1 MKSIL
6 VKLPN
11 WIGDIL
17 FSYDLLFSLSQN
29 VDRLVLLTS
38 QEHSELFQI
47 FPISNAYVVTY
58 ATTEWP
64 WLKRSTRSKIN
75 ELRIDAG
82 LLLPIRSDQ
91 HWRFD
96 VLEFGISMD
105 TARNIAHSC

>member
-47 FPISNAYVVTY
+47 FPISNASPLECVMAIWQVSAPGQRV
-58 ATTEWP
+58 ATAADQRARGARTTQRHRG
-64 WLKRSTRSKIN
+64 RSR
-75 ELRIDAG
+75 LG
-82 LLLPIRSDQ
+82 P
-91 HWRFD
+91 
-96 VLEFGISMD
+96 
-105 TARNIAHSC
+105 